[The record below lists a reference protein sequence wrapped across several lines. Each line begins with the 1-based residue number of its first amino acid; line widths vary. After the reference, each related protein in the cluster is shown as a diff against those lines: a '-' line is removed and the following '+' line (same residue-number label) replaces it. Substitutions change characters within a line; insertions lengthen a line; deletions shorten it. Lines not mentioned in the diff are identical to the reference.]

1 MNGMTRALLRAAAP
15 AALSAL
21 VAAGCATTG
30 INKGQFN
37 IVSSAEEVE
46 MGRQFTAEVEKEYK
60 VYDNPAVTAYVQGVG
75 NRIVKVCDRTDIEYR
90 FGVIEKDEMNAFA
103 LPGGFIY
110 VYTGLMRQMDDESQL
125 AAVIAHEVGHVAAR
139 HSAERL
145 SQMYGYQF
153 IASLVLGKNPG
164 MYAELFSNIFSTTGF
179 LYFGRK
185 NEYEADRLGAK
196 YLNAAGYE
204 VGGMVELMSKLKDL
218 EGREPTKFEEWLSTH
233 PPTGERLAQVQGYV
247 ATLAKPASPARNK
260 DAYAKI
266 KAQLPK

>member
-1 MNGMTRALLRAAAP
+1 MNRIARTLLRAAAP

-46 MGRQFTAEVEKEYK
+46 MGRQFTAEVEKEYTI
-60 VYDNPAVTAYVQGVG
+60 YNNAAVTSYVQGVG
-75 NRIVKVCDRTDIEYR
+75 NRIAKVSDRTDIEYR
-90 FGVIEKDEMNAFA
+90 FAVIDKDEMNAFA
-103 LPGGFIY
+103 LPGGFVY
-110 VYTGLMRQMDDESQL
+110 VYTGLMKQMNDESQL
-125 AAVIAHEVGHVAAR
+125 AAVIAHEVGHVTAR

-145 SQMYGYQF
+145 SKMYGYQ
-153 IASLVLGKNPG
+153 IVAGLVLGKDPG
-164 MYAELFSNIFSTTGF
+164 AYTQLFSNIFSTAGF
-179 LYFGRK
+179 LYFGRQ

-204 VGGMVELMSKLKDL
+204 VGGMIELMEKLKSL
-218 EGREPTKFEEWLSTH
+218 ESREPAKFEEWLSTH
-233 PPTGERLAQVQGYV
+233 PPSGERLSQMRGYV
-247 ATLAKPASPARNK
+247 ATLAKPASPVRNAG
-260 DAYAKI
+260 AYAKI